1 MASLFEGDPQNAT
14 SYVESTS
21 EYPKW
26 MQDAIYN
33 QIVQAQ
39 SLASKPYTPYE
50 LPQVAELSPLQ
61 QQAYSGVESM
71 QGQYAPTVAGAIT
84 GTQNLAG
91 QNTLS
96 QASPYLTQAGQST
109 VANIQDYMNP
119 YQQNVMDVIAQ
130 QGTRN
135 LTENLLPGVSD
146 AFIKAGQF
154 GSSQMGEFG
163 SRAVRD
169 TQEAIMQQQA
179 QLAQSGY
186 SQAAGLSQAD
196 LARQAG
202 LASTVGGLAGQDI
215 QTQLAAQQQAAA
227 LAAQQQQMGYADT
240 AALEAAGTSQRSVA
254 QQQLDAAKAQYEAE
268 QAYPWQQLSYAGE
281 QIRGLAS
288 TVPQSTATSTA
299 SSGQTYSPSVLSQL
313 AGAGSLA
320 KALTTNS

>member
-1 MASLFEGDPQNAT
+1 MASLFEGTPQNAT

-39 SLASKPYTPYE
+39 ALSSKPYTPYE

-61 QQAYSGVESM
+61 QQAYSGVEAM
-71 QGQYAPTVAGAIT
+71 QGQYAPTVEGAIT

-91 QNTLS
+91 QNSLS

-109 VANIQDYMNP
+109 VANIQGYMNP
-119 YQQNVMDVIAQ
+119 YQQNVMDVLAQ
-130 QGTRN
+130 QGARN
-135 LTENLLPGVSD
+135 LSENLLPGVSD

-186 SQAAGLSQAD
+186 SQAASLSQAD

-202 LASTVGGLAGQDI
+202 LAGTVGGLAGQDI

-254 QQQLDAAKAQYEAE
+254 QAELDAAKAQWEAE
-268 QAYPWQQLSYAGE
+268 QAYPWQQMAYAGE

-288 TVPQSTATSTA
+288 TVPQSTAQATTT
-299 SSGQTYSPSVLSQL
+299 SGQTYSPSVLSQL
-313 AGAGSLA
+313 AGAASLVA
-320 KALTTNS
+320 GVTQ